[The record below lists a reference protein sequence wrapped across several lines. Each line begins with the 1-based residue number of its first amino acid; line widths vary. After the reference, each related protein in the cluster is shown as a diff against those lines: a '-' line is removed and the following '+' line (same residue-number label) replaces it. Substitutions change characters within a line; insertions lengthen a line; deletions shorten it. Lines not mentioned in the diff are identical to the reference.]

1 MAQSSI
7 VLQQGPQG
15 DTGTFSADIN
25 AQTGTTYTLLDTD
38 KGKLVTLDNASAITL
53 TVPSGL
59 ASDFFCNILQKGAG
73 QVTIT
78 ASGTTINNADS
89 ATKTEKQWAL
99 ASIIHLGS
107 DVFVT
112 DGRLVT

>member
-1 MAQSSI
+1 MAQSAI
-7 VLQQGPQG
+7 VVYTGPKG
-15 DTGTFSADIN
+15 DTGEFSADIN
-25 AQTGTTYTLLDTD
+25 AQTGTTYTLQDSD
-38 KGKLVTLDNASAITL
+38 KGKLVTLSNASPITL
-53 TVPSGL
+53 NVPAGL
-59 ASDFFCNILQKGAG
+59 ATGFFCNILQKGAG

-78 ASGTTINNADS
+78 AVSTTVNNADS

-107 DVFVT
+107 DVYVT